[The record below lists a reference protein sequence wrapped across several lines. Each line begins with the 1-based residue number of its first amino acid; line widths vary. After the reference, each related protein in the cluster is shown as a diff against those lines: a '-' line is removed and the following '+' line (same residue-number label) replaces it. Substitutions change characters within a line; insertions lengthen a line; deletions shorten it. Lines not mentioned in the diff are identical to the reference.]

1 MSTHKQINL
10 IAVEVRKWDLEANK
24 IGLTSYYVMDDNE
37 AALDFQVTI
46 LQPPDMVEE
55 FLGKLRNETE
65 QRYRAEHPEEE
76 VTVLF
81 DNETFMRQ
89 KLYNYFKRILSELNS
104 TKRKKGQPRMI
115 FTTHMDIYN
124 ETQDISFLPQRLQF
138 FVVLNWARKYYDKED
153 YKKAIDPLRKLIR
166 IEPGYGPAYE
176 MLARSLKKTRKYE
189 EAMRFYEKFAEVENS
204 QRAWLELAKSYRKGK
219 LFDKSE
225 AIYKQVLAEDPANKE
240 ARIGIAQIR
249 YALQNDEYLQILDE
263 LHKEEPEWL
272 CEWLKEEF
280 NFRIYTNNKT
290 ALSPNQ
296 AAKFLGY
303 DRIFDL
309 TQRAFKNE
317 LPSHFN
323 PGRARLTFYKEE
335 LANWANTL
343 NRYNCS
349 AEEIKLYPDRIDE
362 ADVVAEEESETAKK
376 PAKAANTKVEDILR
390 MIRERKAQR
399 LQEQAKAAKAEAI
412 AAGPNSDETPAPA
425 AKPKRGRTS
434 KKK

>member
-1 MSTHKQINL
+1 
-10 IAVEVRKWDLEANK
+10 
-24 IGLTSYYVMDDNE
+24 
-37 AALDFQVTI
+37 
-46 LQPPDMVEE
+46 
-55 FLGKLRNETE
+55 
-65 QRYRAEHPEEE
+65 
-76 VTVLF
+76 
-81 DNETFMRQ
+81 
-89 KLYNYFKRILSELNS
+89 
-104 TKRKKGQPRMI
+104 
-115 FTTHMDIYN
+115 
-124 ETQDISFLPQRLQF
+124 
-138 FVVLNWARKYYDKED
+138 
-153 YKKAIDPLRKLIR
+153 
-166 IEPGYGPAYE
+166 
-176 MLARSLKKTRKYE
+176 
-189 EAMRFYEKFAEVENS
+189 MRFYEKFAEVENS

-225 AIYKQVLAEDPANKE
+225 AIYQRVLAEDPTNKE

-249 YALQNDEYLQILDE
+249 YALQNEEYQQILDE
-263 LHKEEPEWL
+263 LHKEDPEWL

-280 NFRIYTNNKT
+280 NFRIYTNEKT
-290 ALSPNQ
+290 MLSPNQ

-303 DRIFDL
+303 ERIFDL

-349 AEEIKLYPDRIDE
+349 GEEIKLYPDRINE
-362 ADVVAEEESETAKK
+362 ADVDIEEEESETAKK

-399 LQEQAKAAKAEAI
+399 LKEQAMAAEAEAV
-412 AAGPNSDETPAPA
+412 AAANEDEPAAPA
-425 AKPKRGRTS
+425 AKPKRGRTG

>member
-1 MSTHKQINL
+1 
-10 IAVEVRKWDLEANK
+10 
-24 IGLTSYYVMDDNE
+24 
-37 AALDFQVTI
+37 
-46 LQPPDMVEE
+46 
-55 FLGKLRNETE
+55 
-65 QRYRAEHPEEE
+65 
-76 VTVLF
+76 
-81 DNETFMRQ
+81 
-89 KLYNYFKRILSELNS
+89 
-104 TKRKKGQPRMI
+104 
-115 FTTHMDIYN
+115 
-124 ETQDISFLPQRLQF
+124 
-138 FVVLNWARKYYDKED
+138 
-153 YKKAIDPLRKLIR
+153 
-166 IEPGYGPAYE
+166 
-176 MLARSLKKTRKYE
+176 
-189 EAMRFYEKFAEVENS
+189 MRFYEKFAEVENS

-225 AIYKQVLAEDPANKE
+225 AIYQQVLAEDPTNKE

-249 YALQNDEYLQILDE
+249 YALQNEAYQQILDE
-263 LHKEEPEWL
+263 LHKEDPEWL

-290 ALSPNQ
+290 MLSPIQ

-349 AEEIKLYPDRIDE
+349 GEEIKLYPDRINE
-362 ADVVAEEESETAKK
+362 ADVEVEEEENTTAKK

-399 LQEQAKAAKAEAI
+399 LKEQAMAAEAEAV
-412 AAGPNSDETPAPA
+412 AAANDDEPDAPA
-425 AKPKRGRTS
+425 AKPKRGRTG

>member
-24 IGLTSYYVMDDNE
+24 IGLTSYYVLDDNE
-37 AALDFQVTI
+37 DALDFQVTI

-55 FLGKLRNETE
+55 FLGKLRNEAE
-65 QRYRAEHPEEE
+65 QRYRAEHPDEE

-81 DNETFMRQ
+81 ENETFMRQ

-153 YKKAIDPLRKLIR
+153 YKKAIEPLRKLIR

-225 AIYKQVLAEDPANKE
+225 AIYQRVLAEDPTNKE

-249 YALQNDEYLQILDE
+249 YALQNEEYQQILDE
-263 LHKEEPEWL
+263 LHKEDPEWL

-280 NFRIYTNNKT
+280 NFRIYTNEKT
-290 ALSPNQ
+290 MLSPNQ

-303 DRIFDL
+303 ERIFDL

-349 AEEIKLYPDRIDE
+349 GEEIKLYPDRINE
-362 ADVVAEEESETAKK
+362 ADVDIEEEESETAKK

-399 LQEQAKAAKAEAI
+399 LKEQAMAAEAEAV
-412 AAGPNSDETPAPA
+412 AAANEDEPAAPA
-425 AKPKRGRTS
+425 AKPKRGRTG